1 MPRTTTSHSP
11 APVGPAVLP
20 DEARSQI
27 DRLARDAVDEN
38 RTAGVV
44 WAVVGGH
51 DHETPMLAAGAAGER
66 RLVDGERAPDS
77 APMDAATISRIASM
91 TKSFTT
97 AAVLRLRDEGR
108 VRLDDPIS
116 RHVPEAA
123 HLDPVT
129 PDSPA
134 ITVRDLLSMSAGLVT
149 DNPWG
154 DRQEAMTREEFAA
167 MLAGG
172 LGHVHAPGTGFEY
185 SNTGFALLGRL
196 IDELTG
202 APYDQYIAE
211 TFLRP
216 LGMEDTAFS
225 REGLDTARIATGHRL
240 ADREDRTRFEAV
252 EFDSPGVYGAMAGL
266 YSTVSDVATWV
277 RFLAAADASDA
288 ADRDQSLLRTSS
300 RREMQQLH
308 RIQDT
313 PALPAGPGSVSPGFT
328 HVRGYGYGLVVERYP
343 DLGEVVSHSGGYPGY
358 GSFMVWHRDS
368 GLGVVVLA
376 NSKYA
381 PATRIAMDA
390 LRVIDAQAPHL
401 LAARLP
407 TAAPRTLE
415 AAAAALGWL
424 RAGIGADGAASGA
437 PGGATGATSDGLADG
452 VADTWFADNMDLD
465 ISREERRRRLA
476 KALQSAGLGA
486 DALDALR
493 AEDAEVLSRA
503 SVRWTVT
510 GGAGDGAVGDDS
522 AGRRRLRIT
531 LLMDPRADALI
542 QSLDT
547 VALDSA
553 GAPVTAG

>member
-1 MPRTTTSHSP
+1 MPLTTSSHSP
-11 APVGPAVLP
+11 ASVDSAAVLP
-20 DEARSQI
+20 DEAISQI
-27 DRLARDAVDEN
+27 DRLARDAVESD
-38 RTAGVV
+38 RTAGAI
-44 WAVVGGH
+44 WAIVGGH
-51 DHETPMLAAGAAGER
+51 DHETAVLAAGAAGER
-66 RLVDGERAPDS
+66 RLADGERAPDS
-77 APMDAATISRIASM
+77 APMDPATISRIASM

-97 AAVLRLRDEGR
+97 AAVLRLRDEGH
-108 VRLDDPIS
+108 VRLDDQIS

-202 APYDQYIAE
+202 TPYDQYIAE
-211 TFLRP
+211 TFVRP

-225 REGLDTARIATGHRL
+225 REGLDAARIATGHRL
-240 ADREDRTRFEAV
+240 ADREDRTRFEPV
-252 EFDSPGVYGAMAGL
+252 DFDSPGVYGAMAGL

-277 RFLAAADASDA
+277 RFLAAADAPDA

-308 RIQDT
+308 RLQDT
-313 PALPAGPGSVSPGFT
+313 PSLPAGLDGASPGFT
-328 HVRGYGYGLVVERYP
+328 HVRGYGFGLVVERYP
-343 DLGEVVSHSGGYPGY
+343 DLGEIVSHSGGYPGY

-415 AAAAALGWL
+415 AAAAALDWL
-424 RAGIGADGAASGA
+424 RAGIG
-437 PGGATGATSDGLADG
+437 TGATSNDERADDI
-452 VADTWFADNMDLD
+452 ADAWFADNMNLD
-465 ISREERRRRLA
+465 ISREERRRRLET
-476 KALQSAGLGA
+476 ALQRSCLGA
-486 DALDALR
+486 GALDDLR

-503 SVRWTVT
+503 SVRWTVP
-510 GGAGDGAVGDDS
+510 GAAGDDAVGDDS

-531 LLMDPRADALI
+531 LLMDPRAEALI

-547 VALDSA
+547 LALDST
-553 GAPVTAG
+553 GTPVTAG

>member
-1 MPRTTTSHSP
+1 MPLTTSSQSP
-11 APVGPAVLP
+11 APAAPADALP
-20 DEARSQI
+20 DEAIAQI
-27 DRLARDAVDEN
+27 DRLAHAAVDGN
-38 RTAGVV
+38 RTAGLA

-51 DHETPMLAAGAAGER
+51 DHETPVLAAGAAGER
-66 RLVDGERAPDS
+66 LLAHGERAPGG

-116 RHVPEAA
+116 QHVPEAA

-134 ITVRDLLSMSAGLVT
+134 VTVRDLLSMSAGLVT

-167 MLAGG
+167 TLAHG

-202 APYDQYIAE
+202 TPYDQYIVE

-216 LGMEDTAFS
+216 LGMKDTAFS
-225 REGLDTARIATGHRL
+225 REGLDADRIATGHRL

-252 EFDSPGVYGAMAGL
+252 DFASPGVYGAMAGL
-266 YSTVSDVATWV
+266 YSTVADVATWV
-277 RFLAAADASDA
+277 RFLAAADAPDA
-288 ADRDQSLLRTSS
+288 AGRDQSLLRTSS

-313 PALPAGPGSVSPGFT
+313 PALPAGPDGASPGFT
-328 HVRGYGYGLVVERYP
+328 HVRGYGFGLVIERYP
-343 DLGEVVSHSGGYPGY
+343 DLGEIVSHSGGYPGY

-407 TAAPRTLE
+407 TPAPRTLE
-415 AAAAALGWL
+415 AAAAALDWL
-424 RAGIGADGAASGA
+424 RAGVGADGPA
-437 PGGATGATSDGLADG
+437 GGSADG
-452 VADTWFADNMDLD
+452 PADDVADAWFADNMDLD

-476 KALQSAGLGA
+476 TALQRAGLDA

-503 SVRWTVT
+503 NLRWTLPGGRHGAPT
-510 GGAGDGAVGDDS
+510 DGEDAGAG
-522 AGRRRLRIT
+522 RRLRIT

-547 VALDSA
+547 VAVDGT

>member
-1 MPRTTTSHSP
+1 MPRATTSHSS
-11 APVGPAVLP
+11 APVGSAAVLP
-20 DEARSQI
+20 DEATSQI
-27 DRLARDAVDEN
+27 DRLARDAVEGD

-51 DHETPMLAAGAAGER
+51 DHETPVLAAGAAGER
-66 RLVDGERAPDS
+66 RLADGERAPDS
-77 APMDAATISRIASM
+77 APMDPATISRIASM

-97 AAVLRLRDEGR
+97 AAVLRLRDEGL

-116 RHVPEAA
+116 RHVPGAA

-134 ITVRDLLSMSAGLVT
+134 ITVRDLLTMSAGLVT

-202 APYDQYIAE
+202 TPYDQYIAE

-216 LGMEDTAFS
+216 LGMSDTAFS

-277 RFLAAADASDA
+277 RFLAAADAPDA
-288 ADRDQSLLRTSS
+288 ADRDQALLRTSS

-308 RIQDT
+308 RIQET
-313 PALPAGPGSVSPGFT
+313 PALPAGPDGVSPGFT

-415 AAAAALGWL
+415 AAAAALDWL
-424 RAGIGADGAASGA
+424 RAGIGADER
-437 PGGATGATSDGLADG
+437 ADD

-465 ISREERRRRLA
+465 ISRAERRRRLA
-476 KALQSAGLGA
+476 TALQSAGLGA

-503 SVRWTVT
+503 SVRWTVP

-531 LLMDPRADALI
+531 LLMDPRAEALI